1 MTDVAPEAIESHGT
15 PHMAAEPVAFPCQ
28 EPGCDERVLTYLTDA
43 DVEAHET
50 LQVLRPT
57 PETDDERLVRYWFCS
72 PDCRAAFAEAAE
84 SGEREETMYDE
95 TTNAG
100 REQDDG

>member
-1 MTDVAPEAIESHGT
+1 MVESHGT

-28 EPGCDERVLTYLTDA
+28 GPECTERLLTYLTEE

-50 LQVLRPT
+50 LQVLRYT

-84 SGEREETMYDE
+84 NGERDE
-95 TTNAG
+95 TLY
-100 REQDDG
+100 DDETANTDQLEEND